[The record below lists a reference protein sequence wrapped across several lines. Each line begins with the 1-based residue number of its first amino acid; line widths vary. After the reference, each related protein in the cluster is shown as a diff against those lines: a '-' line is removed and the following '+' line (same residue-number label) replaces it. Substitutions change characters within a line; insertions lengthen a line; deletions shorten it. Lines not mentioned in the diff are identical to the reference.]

1 MKKVRLSKSLYGIMT
16 LFLLFVSFT
25 LKTQAQCSYCT
36 ASTSYEDEYI
46 SRVVVGDIDNSTGW
60 TSGVDDYSSKFGTSM
75 QVNQSYTI
83 KVYSGP
89 YYYSSDYV
97 SVFIDWNQDCT
108 LNGTGETY
116 SLSTTDGGKT
126 YSGTISVPSTAL
138 GGTTRMRVRM
148 TYATTPSPCGSSS
161 YGDVEDYYIT
171 VVLPAPDAGVANII
185 PPTYPYLEG
194 TWPVS
199 MVLGSYGDAAVAS
212 CTIHWSV
219 NGVEQ
224 APYYWSGTLKKDQT
238 TQILLGNYAFLYPDG
253 GPYDPF
259 SIRVWLT
266 NIVGSG
272 TGLPDADPSNN
283 EKTAKTSPMT
293 EDAQPV
299 SISKPSGSFIPGT
312 QQIAVTIRNNAR
324 KPLTVVDI
332 DWYVD
337 GVKQGTKKWF
347 GSLSQNQ
354 TAEVI
359 VGTYNFTFK
368 TPLAPFTIKAQTIN
382 PNGVADPVSGN
393 DLITR
398 DVAPSLVAGTFT
410 VGGSNAHFPTLA
422 SCINYLNSS
431 GIIGDGDVHIKI
443 NSGTYNEQVGLIDFP
458 HGNNNFYFESASG
471 YASDVNISFAPMY
484 PNYIWGINGL
494 SNVYF
499 QNLTFTAQDYG
510 YGSIIYASNVNNLN
524 FSNIIFNG
532 ATGYDIISLDYCN
545 NVNITGCTF
554 NTGNNPI
561 NFTTDKTPSLTI
573 KNNTFKNFTGTGI
586 RMFSYYG
593 GGKINPKKDKNNIL
607 AGDPIVIDN
616 NEFNGPGYSGITISE
631 PAKITNNKFVGF
643 TSTSSGF
650 SAIDINTMSPYATT
664 IQNNSIS
671 NMVGVS
677 GIFVFTAS
685 GATIQNNS
693 VAVSGYAGVPVTGIF
708 ISGNTNLLYNK
719 VTLSGIAG
727 FQNIGLYAQ
736 NASGIVAN
744 NLINTTNGNAFNASY
759 SNYLDVYYNTFIA
772 NSQSFPAA
780 EFYFGQNTFM
790 RNLVSNYGIN
800 RSVVNNNSNINSANN
815 NFWTKGSSNSSDL
828 TSYLNATGDNT
839 STNLA
844 VELTDDGTYRYST
857 FVPEL
862 VTYDPLGLGDVENTD
877 YYGNARNGFYYAGY
891 AGIVLEI
898 NIIKQPEAL
907 LACNG
912 STGNSLQVAATISY
926 GAQAEYQ
933 WEKDGVPI
941 PGATN
946 PIYKFGAFNYETTGT
961 YRCKVYGPANTKEGV
976 YSNEVLV
983 YTLRNTEITKQPQ
996 DVTANLGET
1005 AVFEVEVHIKGIV
1018 PPYFQHK
1025 YQWYRHYNGEDIQL
1039 LDNEYYANT
1048 KSPIMTITNLKDMHF
1063 SGTDDY
1069 YFVVVE
1075 GLCGTVTSNPVH
1087 LILGT
1092 STITFTEDPV
1102 DTKVCAASK
1111 AVFTANA
1118 VLNGGNDPINYQWYF
1133 NGAALVDDARI
1144 SGATTS
1150 TLTIMNVGSADE
1162 GDYYCEASS
1171 PNATTEAS
1179 KTAKLTIML
1188 PPMFDVQPTDA
1199 TLVEG
1204 EKLTLTATASGEE
1217 TITYQWYKDDVM
1229 INGATENTFIIDGVL
1244 LTDAGFYYCEATNE
1258 CGKTKSTIAQVVVNK
1273 SGGVLGVTDNN
1284 PINLAITPNPAISDL
1299 NITFTLNENSQV
1311 EIAILD
1317 MSGKKVA
1324 TKLTNAVAGFN
1335 NITMSLNNTFA
1346 SGTYFVQVTYNG
1358 QSVTK
1363 QIIVTK

>member
-1 MKKVRLSKSLYGIMT
+1 MKKFFILI
-16 LFLLFVSFT
+16 LFVLEFFP
-25 LKTQAQCSYCT
+25 LQIVRAQCTYCSAGT
-36 ASTSYEDEYI
+36 QYEWEFIDGVYI
-46 SRVVVGDIDNSTGW
+46 GDISNKGTKWQNGVADYTNLSTKVLMGNSYDIKV
-60 TSGVDDYSSKFGTSM
+60 TSG
-75 QVNQSYTI
+75 
-83 KVYSGP
+83 KVYSG
-89 YYYSSDYV
+89 DIV
-97 SVFIDWNQDCT
+97 SVHVDWNKDCDFDDANEVFT
-108 LNGTGETY
+108 
-116 SLSTTDGGKT
+116 LSTSDGAASFTGK
-126 YSGTISVPSTAL
+126 IIVPSSAV
-138 GGTTRMRVRM
+138 GGITRMRIRM
-148 TYATTPSPCGSSS
+148 TDDGTAQACGTDY
-161 YGDVEDYYIT
+161 YGEVEDYSLEVI
-171 VVLPAPDAGVANII
+171 LPSPDAGVANVI

-199 MVLGSYGDAAVAS
+199 MVLGSYGDAAVTS
-212 CTIHWSV
+212 CIIHWSV

-224 APYYWSGTLKKDQT
+224 TPYNWSGTLKKDQT

-272 TGLPDADPSNN
+272 TALPDADPTNN
-283 EKTAKTSPMT
+283 EKTVKTSPMT

-299 SISKPSGSFIPGT
+299 SISKPSGSFTPGN

-354 TAEVI
+354 TAEVV

-382 PNGVADPVSGN
+382 PNGVSDPVPGN
-393 DLITR
+393 DIITR

-422 SCINYLNSS
+422 ECINYLNSS

-524 FSNIIFNG
+524 FSNVIFNG
-532 ATGYDIISLDYCN
+532 AAGYDIINLDYCN

-554 NTGNNPI
+554 YTGNNPI
-561 NFTTDKTPSLTI
+561 YFTTDITPSLTI

-586 RMFSYYG
+586 TMNSYYQ
-593 GGKINPKKDKNNIL
+593 GGKINPKKDNNIIL

-643 TSTSSGF
+643 TSTSYGF

-677 GIFVFTAS
+677 GISVITAS

-693 VAVSGYAGVPVTGIF
+693 VAVSGYAGVPVNGIF
-708 ISGNTNLLYNK
+708 LAGNSNLLYNK

-727 FQNIGLYAQ
+727 LQNIGLYTQ

-744 NLINTTNGNAFNASY
+744 NLINTTNGNAFNAST
-759 SNYLDVYYNTFIA
+759 SNNLEVYYNTFIA

-800 RSVVNNNSNINSANN
+800 RSVVNNSSNINSANN
-815 NFWTKGSSNSSDL
+815 NFWTKGNSNSSDL
-828 TSYLNATGDNT
+828 TSYVNTTGDNT
-839 STNLA
+839 STNIA

-877 YYGNARNGFYYAGY
+877 YYGNTRDGFYYAGY

-961 YRCKVYGPANTKEGV
+961 YRCKVYGPANTKDGI

-1102 DTKVCAASK
+1102 DTKVCVASK

-1150 TLTIMNVGSADE
+1150 TLTIMNVGYADE
-1162 GDYYCEASS
+1162 GNYYCEASS
-1171 PNATTEAS
+1171 PNATTVAS

-1217 TITYQWYKDDVM
+1217 PITYQWYKDDVM